1 MALAMMPPISKKLP
15 AVAAVPMRKK
25 RASSAAAVTE
35 HKTAKS
41 KLAQT
46 KPRQNRARNVFF
58 VPRGETS
65 IGDDNMVVR
74 CLQPHPR

>member
-25 RASSAAAVTE
+25 RASSAATVTE

-46 KPRQNRARNVFF
+46 KPRQNRTGNVFF
-58 VPRGETS
+58 VPRGETA